1 MNFDFS
7 YADYAF
13 VNGKVITVN
22 ENDDLAEA
30 VAVKGN
36 KIIYVGDR
44 SGLDK
49 IIDEKTK
56 VIDLKGR
63 ALTPGF
69 IDCHFHPILYGFFD
83 GAIID
88 ITHSRAKSIAE
99 IQAIIKAE
107 VAKKKKGE
115 WIKLWGYDQN
125 KVAEKRHVT
134 IEDLDAVAPDNPVQC
149 MRTCGHLGIYNTLG
163 LAAGG
168 IHGPEDAA
176 KFEKDQVVVENGKLN
191 GMTKEQANFFLWS
204 KVVYTDEEMRQALKK
219 SNDLLLKSGVTSV
232 HDPGAC
238 DAQSYGIM
246 QTACMDREFKPRVY
260 AMLHSIFGKPYSMK
274 DCDHF
279 LGLGLH
285 SGFGNDKFK
294 LGTLKIMI
302 DGGTSG
308 PSCAT
313 REPYSHDPNLP
324 GILTWTPDEVD
335 AMIERVND
343 ADCQM
348 TAHAVGDLAVEMM
361 IHGYEKALAKHPR
374 EDHRHRI
381 EHCGI
386 TDEDLIARMAAMNII
401 PVSNPAFMTI
411 NGSDYHRYYGDRV
424 DYMFAA
430 RSYIDAGLR
439 PVIGSDAPTAD
450 ESVMRGLDG
459 TVNRIDRKTGEVVGA
474 KQKISMQEAL
484 RLYTING
491 AYASYEDAIKGSI
504 EVGKLADL
512 VILSED
518 IMTYPPEKVMDIQV
532 DMTMI
537 DGEVVYARAGI

>member
-7 YADYAF
+7 YADYVF
-13 VNGKVITVN
+13 INGKVITVN
-22 ENDDLAEA
+22 EHDDLAEA

-36 KIIYVGDR
+36 KIVYVGEQ
-44 SGLDK
+44 SGLEK
-49 IIDEKTK
+49 IINDKTK

-83 GAIID
+83 GAILD
-88 ITHSRAKSIAE
+88 ITYARAKSIVE
-99 IQAIIKAE
+99 IQEIIRAE
-107 VAKKKKGE
+107 VTKKKKGE

-149 MRTCGHLGIYNTLG
+149 MRACGHVGIYNTLA

-176 KFEKDQVVVENGKLN
+176 KFEENQVVVENGKLT
-191 GMTKEQANFFLWS
+191 GMTKELATFFLWS
-204 KVVYTDEEMRQALKK
+204 KVVYTNAEMRRALKK
-219 SNDLLLKSGVTSV
+219 SNDLLLQAGVTSV
-232 HDPGAC
+232 HDPGGF

-246 QTACMDREFKPRVY
+246 QTACKDREFKPRVY
-260 AMLHSIFGKPYSMK
+260 AMLHSVFGKPYSMK
-274 DCDHF
+274 DCELF

-285 SGFGNDKFK
+285 SGIGDEKFK

-313 REPYSHDPNLP
+313 KEPYSHDPKLP
-324 GILTWTPDEVD
+324 GILTWTQDEVD

-374 EDHRHRI
+374 ADHRHRI
-381 EHCGI
+381 EHCGL
-386 TDEDLIARMAAMNII
+386 TNEDLIKRIAALNII

-430 RSYIDAGLR
+430 KSYIDAGLR
-439 PVIGSDAPTAD
+439 PVIGSDAPTCD

-459 TVNRIDRKTGEVVGA
+459 TVNRIDRKTGELVGP
-474 KQKISMQEAL
+474 KQRISMREAI

-491 AYASYEDAIKGSI
+491 AYASYEDDIKGSI

-512 VILSED
+512 VVLSED
-518 IMTYPPEKVMDIQV
+518 IMSYPQEKVMDIQV

-537 DGEVVYARAGI
+537 DGEVVYERGTI